1 MVVSTSLKLNMVS
14 QRPTIVE
21 KAIHTAKN
29 KKQKALK
36 SLALTNIPNERPS
49 QKDAITNFAPAD
61 ANVTNKLIVVRII
74 QGRWKFD
81 GIVISKLQMSNIHTH
96 KSKTNN
102 ATVILKRWK

>member
-1 MVVSTSLKLNMVS
+1 MVS

-29 KKQKALK
+29 KKRKAFK
-36 SLALTNIPNERPS
+36 SLALTSIPNERPS
-49 QKDAITNFAPAD
+49 QKDAITNFAPED
-61 ANVTNKLIVVRII
+61 ANVINKLIVVRMI

-81 GIVISKLQMSNIHTH
+81 GTVTSKLQMANINTH

-102 ATVILKRWK
+102 NAVMLKRWN